1 MSGHYMTQPRDYGNG
16 SVVWQPGV
24 SAQYCYMWCGG
35 SHSSTDTLPTP
46 AGHNMGTK
54 LSKANN
60 STVLPL
66 EEKCQTLPSQA
77 NDEDLTTKSQV
88 LPRFG
93 FDHSSGLGKSF
104 RKSMRK
110 LVGKKKVREEV
121 AEKEEFARVEEKT
134 EAVEEKVGEQEE
146 NFKAAQ
152 QKARAEFFKEMY
164 TDKEEKGKEEEIT
177 ASTETEAK
185 EEDEEDEAV
194 NVSLIGTPV
203 EESQQEVS
211 PGEESKEPA
220 ERDTATNENL
230 AKQSEQASSDQTEKS
245 LIDEMK
251 KPDDDANNGDLNK
264 AENFEGKGVVDK
276 EVNEVEESEI
286 ATVTQEDVTEV
297 TGNDEEIKTAQEE
310 AKHVD
315 CDTEKR
321 NEDEENDEKKSC
333 ENYDE
338 NVTGSGSESLESKC
352 DDINSE
358 EDSEEGITT
367 DEGIVESEDDNTG
380 LEEDID
386 TVKSKQ
392 KGFIDGSLEAAVT
405 TLD

>member
-1 MSGHYMTQPRDYGNG
+1 M
-16 SVVWQPGV
+16 
-24 SAQYCYMWCGG
+24 
-35 SHSSTDTLPTP
+35 
-46 AGHNMGTK
+46 
-54 LSKANN
+54 
-60 STVLPL
+60 
-66 EEKCQTLPSQA
+66 
-77 NDEDLTTKSQV
+77 
-88 LPRFG
+88 PRFG

-251 KPDDDANNGDLNK
+251 KPDDDATNGAPFTYK
-264 AENFEGKGVVDK
+264 
-276 EVNEVEESEI
+276 I
-286 ATVTQEDVTEV
+286 
-297 TGNDEEIKTAQEE
+297 
-310 AKHVD
+310 
-315 CDTEKR
+315 
-321 NEDEENDEKKSC
+321 
-333 ENYDE
+333 DE
-338 NVTGSGSESLESKC
+338 NARPKIKEWFRVDRCEYFALS
-352 DDINSE
+352 
-358 EDSEEGITT
+358 
-367 DEGIVESEDDNTG
+367 
-380 LEEDID
+380 
-386 TVKSKQ
+386 
-392 KGFIDGSLEAAVT
+392 
-405 TLD
+405 

>member
-1 MSGHYMTQPRDYGNG
+1 MAARRVGPVLLYVMT
-16 SVVWQPGV
+16 
-24 SAQYCYMWCGG
+24 G
-35 SHSSTDTLPTP
+35 SHSSTDTLPKP

-54 LSKANN
+54 LSKADN
-60 STVLPL
+60 SPVLPL
-66 EEKCQTLPSQA
+66 EKKCLTLPTPA
-77 NDEDLTTKSQV
+77 NSEALKTKSEV

-93 FDHSSGLGKSF
+93 SGSGLGKSF

-110 LVGKKKVREEV
+110 LVGKKKVMEEE
-121 AEKEEFARVEEKT
+121 AEKEEFVTVEEKT
-134 EAVEEKVGEQEE
+134 ETVEEKVGEQEE

-152 QKARAEFFKEMY
+152 QKARADFFKEMY
-164 TDKEEKGKEEEIT
+164 TYNEEKGKEEDVT
-177 ASTETEAK
+177 ASTETKAK

-203 EESQQEVS
+203 EESQEEVS

-220 ERDTATNENL
+220 ERDIATNENL

-245 LIDEMK
+245 LIDEIK

-264 AENFEGKGVVDK
+264 AENSEGKGAVDK
-276 EVNEVEESEI
+276 EVNVVEESNI
-286 ATVTQEDVTEV
+286 ATVTQEDVTEA

-315 CDTEKR
+315 CDTEER
-321 NEDEENDEKKSC
+321 NEDEENEEKKSF
-333 ENYDE
+333 ETYEE
-338 NVTGSGSESLESKC
+338 NVIGSGLESLESKC

-392 KGFIDGSLEAAVT
+392 KGIIDGSSEAAVT
-405 TLD
+405 NLE